1 MKSGVAFNGSKI
13 PYSQHGIP
21 PVPPLP
27 HTSGNFVQ
35 HGYLHSPM
43 QGLPAYSQPSHGQW
57 GAPQPMH
64 VSMPGHAAYG
74 YHQPAYGDSS
84 PTYTMHANNDHMA
97 AGMHKISQRRAE
109 MATEIP
115 SLLQRLDLA
124 RGGYQH
130 QNTSQIIREGS
141 GAQYLGNGTP
151 CLSTVSMKPR
161 RPERHFE
168 KISRSYTGIGGDL
181 APPPVFMH

>member
-1 MKSGVAFNGSKI
+1 
-13 PYSQHGIP
+13 
-21 PVPPLP
+21 
-27 HTSGNFVQ
+27 
-35 HGYLHSPM
+35 
-43 QGLPAYSQPSHGQW
+43 
-57 GAPQPMH
+57 MH

-109 MATEIP
+109 MATETP

-124 RGGYQH
+124 RVSGILPGRHTEKMPYSQGGYQH

-141 GAQYLGNGTP
+141 SAQYLGNGNT
-151 CLSTVSMKPR
+151 LLIDRVYETEKTR
-161 RPERHFE
+161 AAFLK
-168 KISRSYTGIGGDL
+168 KISRSYTGIGGDP